1 MARCIQELE
10 RIKGVQNGGDR
21 GNQYKLADKDNLIPE
36 LQDLIESNQMKA
48 TVGYKIWAKM
58 PQEEQVYS
66 REICKNNRT
75 SYKSLVQLGHIS
87 PWLIFRKV
95 IHKIVDTKKGGR
107 CRITY

>member
-1 MARCIQELE
+1 MKRHNVASQQSDIAEEL
-10 RIKGVQNGGDR
+10 NM
-21 GNQYKLADKDNLIPE
+21 NQRQLQRYKKLTNLIPE

-95 IHKIVDTKKGGR
+95 IHKIVDTKKGDVVG
-107 CRITY
+107 